1 MPKIEL
7 KHVNKRWGGFYAV
20 EDLNLS
26 IDDAAFVTLLG
37 PSGCGKTTT
46 LRMIAGLETPTSGR
60 IEIGDTVVFDSE
72 LGINIPPNKRKVGFL
87 FQNYALWPNMTVY
100 DNIAFGL
107 SNIKSEM
114 PRIDFEAKNTARLIE
129 LLKTP
134 EDVVR
139 QIEDC
144 RTKKGTLDQK
154 KAYIKLIDAYT
165 ISMFTAKELY
175 RFDLQSAKDP
185 GARAKELTEKLKAK
199 LTAAQAAAK
208 AKGLALNAD
217 FEFTKNGKV
226 VTEVRKLTREEID
239 LSVRRVSRIVKISM
253 FMDRYPAEL
262 SGGQQQRVAI
272 ARTLAPEPTVL
283 FMDEPLSNLDAKLRL
298 EMRYELQRLHLETGS
313 TFVYVTHDQMEAMTL
328 ATRICLIDNG
338 VLQQY
343 APPLTVYG
351 APENLFV
358 ADFVGNPAINFINA
372 HGEQAADGSIRI
384 RLLNDVEAKF
394 TANEALD
401 LPAWFRA
408 RDEAAANEAAARAA
422 RAKQKGYV
430 EKSNKDEVFHC
441 HIAKV
446 VEDDDALLEEPV
458 LTDGDFVLGIRP
470 EFVVITEDGNLPGEI
485 YGAMPTGMES
495 TLKIRVGEYLL
506 TSVAFGSS
514 LFAIGTAVKL
524 AFTGNDIL
532 LFDRKSGRRIACGQ
546 MEIL

>member
-199 LTAAQAAAK
+199 LTAAQA
-208 AKGLALNAD
+208 
-217 FEFTKNGKV
+217 
-226 VTEVRKLTREEID
+226 
-239 LSVRRVSRIVKISM
+239 
-253 FMDRYPAEL
+253 
-262 SGGQQQRVAI
+262 VA
-272 ARTLAPEPTVL
+272 
-283 FMDEPLSNLDAKLRL
+283 
-298 EMRYELQRLHLETGS
+298 
-313 TFVYVTHDQMEAMTL
+313 
-328 ATRICLIDNG
+328 
-338 VLQQY
+338 
-343 APPLTVYG
+343 
-351 APENLFV
+351 
-358 ADFVGNPAINFINA
+358 
-372 HGEQAADGSIRI
+372 
-384 RLLNDVEAKF
+384 
-394 TANEALD
+394 
-401 LPAWFRA
+401 
-408 RDEAAANEAAARAA
+408 
-422 RAKQKGYV
+422 
-430 EKSNKDEVFHC
+430 
-441 HIAKV
+441 
-446 VEDDDALLEEPV
+446 
-458 LTDGDFVLGIRP
+458 
-470 EFVVITEDGNLPGEI
+470 
-485 YGAMPTGMES
+485 
-495 TLKIRVGEYLL
+495 
-506 TSVAFGSS
+506 
-514 LFAIGTAVKL
+514 
-524 AFTGNDIL
+524 
-532 LFDRKSGRRIACGQ
+532 
-546 MEIL
+546 